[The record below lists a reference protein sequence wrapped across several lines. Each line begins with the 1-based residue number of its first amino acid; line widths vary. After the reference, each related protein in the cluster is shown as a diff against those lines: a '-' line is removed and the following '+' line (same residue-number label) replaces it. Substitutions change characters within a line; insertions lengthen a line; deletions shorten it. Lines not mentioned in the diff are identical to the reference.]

1 MRILVGYPPSEF
13 SVGDMV
19 RGYLCAFRAAGH
31 EVRESSPIKTDMP
44 KRQAVAERIFLDA
57 IYFRADLV
65 VLICGI
71 AFDPLVLQLLQR
83 GGFRTVVLHTESP
96 YEDDR
101 QTAWSAH
108 FPGMLNC
115 THEKVSAQRYGWTYI
130 PHAFDPAVHQPTPA
144 DPEEA
149 CDVLLIATGWQ
160 SRIDLLE
167 QIDWT
172 GIRLILRGTWSRL
185 RPDSPLRPFYRQGP
199 VMNADTPRL
208 YASAAICLNL
218 HRGDPDAVSLNPRA
232 YELAACGAF
241 QVSDARQELRALLGG
256 SVPTF
261 RTAQE
266 LSGLVRHYLANPE
279 ERRALADV
287 ARQQIK
293 RETFD
298 RRVESLLAKVG
309 WAFTVQRDGI
319 SGIAVPV

>member
-1 MRILVGYPPSEF
+1 MRILVGYPPSDF

-19 RGYLCAFRAAGH
+19 RGYLSAFRAAGH
-31 EVRESSPIKTDMP
+31 EVRESSPLKTDMP
-44 KRQAVAERIFLDA
+44 KRQMVAERIFLDA

-71 AFDPLVLQLLQR
+71 AFDPLLLQLLKH
-83 GGFRTVVLHTESP
+83 GDFRTVVLHTESP
-96 YEDDR
+96 YEDDA

-108 FPGMLNC
+108 YPGMLNC
-115 THEKVSAQRYGWTYI
+115 THEKVSAQRYGWTYV
-130 PHAFDPAVHQPTPA
+130 PHAFDPAVHQQVPA
-144 DPEEA
+144 DPDEA

-172 GIRLILRGTWSRL
+172 GVRLVLRGTWARL
-185 RPDSPLRPFYRQGP
+185 RPDSPLRAFYRPGP

-208 YASAAICLNL
+208 YASASICLNV

-241 QVSDARQELRALLGG
+241 QISDARQELRALFGG

-266 LSGLVRHYLANPE
+266 LSGLVQHYLAHSE

-287 ARQQIK
+287 ARQQIR

-298 RRVESLLAKVG
+298 RRVETVLSLVG

-319 SGIAVPV
+319 SGIAVPL